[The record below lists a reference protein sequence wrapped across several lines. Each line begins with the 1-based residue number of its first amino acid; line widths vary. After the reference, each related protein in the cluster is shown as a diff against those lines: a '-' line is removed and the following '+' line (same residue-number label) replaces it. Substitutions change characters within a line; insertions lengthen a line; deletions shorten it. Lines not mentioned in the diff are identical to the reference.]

1 MKYFLTNGGDFSRPT
16 PESDGGFGERM
27 TGTLCNSECDGYTAT
42 GFAMNTFVMLS
53 AGGDR

>member
-16 PESDGGFGERM
+16 PGSDGGFGERM